1 MAYDYL
7 KEHVRLRVFDSDPA
21 KLRGISH
28 AAGFENVARSD
39 LLLLT
44 VPISALRRLCC
55 RLSPL
60 LSPGQVVVDACSV
73 KSNPVRWMLEE
84 LPPQVQVVG
93 THPLFGPDS
102 GKEGIAGLK
111 IAVCPVRVEPG
122 DYDQILRFLQSRELV
137 VIETTPEEHDR
148 QIAQSQAVFHLIAQ
162 AMKQLEWGVKPIS
175 TPGPEIFY
183 RLVKTVQKDTDQLFR
198 DMERENPYA
207 SHYRK
212 LFIREILNLDRAV
225 EADNENQPRKK

>member
-1 MAYDYL
+1 MGIIGLGRFGRMAYDYL
-7 KEHVRLRVFDSDPA
+7 KEHVRIQVFDSDPA

-93 THPLFGPDS
+93 THPLDKRRKVWESVDGFELI
-102 GKEGIAGLK
+102 KED
-111 IAVCPVRVEPG
+111 EW
-122 DYDQILRFLQSRELV
+122 
-137 VIETTPEEHDR
+137 
-148 QIAQSQAVFHLIAQ
+148 SQAVEKYKELYAARFEELRKPQPLREFYAITELKQGEKTPENAQ
-162 AMKQLEWGVKPIS
+162 NS
-175 TPGPEIFY
+175 
-183 RLVKTVQKDTDQLFR
+183 
-198 DMERENPYA
+198 
-207 SHYRK
+207 RK
-212 LFIREILNLDRAV
+212 SDKGGDI
-225 EADNENQPRKK
+225 